1 MERSNNMFFKKNNN
15 SKATITSQ
23 IRILRC
29 SSCGAILQDEDK
41 SDVGYISSKRIEN
54 HVEEGLCDRCYNLRH
69 YNASNNQ
76 FDADYQKILA
86 NALKTN
92 SLIVFVIDLFS
103 FEPSLIPNISSYL
116 GDNLIVILNKR
127 DILPKTQ
134 TDEEIIDHA
143 RKRLNAENIHPKE
156 ILIFSSYTKLNI
168 EKLFAMMNQYRNGKD
183 VYFVGAYLVG
193 KSSIVTEMLR
203 QYDNNTTRMITT
215 KQVPGTVLDVME
227 IPLDETS
234 SMYDTPGIYNPNSA
248 INQLERETYKYI
260 VPREEIQPRKIEL
273 DENQFLILGGVACLG
288 NLTDSKTEFTLM
300 ASNMLEVTKSKKD
313 KLEKTFEMLIS
324 SKQIRPIS
332 SQIKSIDDLE
342 RKEIQVPPKGHMT
355 LIVFGLYN
363 VRFEANNQKLVV
375 YVPKNVSVR
384 LIID

>member
-1 MERSNNMFFKKNNN
+1 
-15 SKATITSQ
+15 
-23 IRILRC
+23 
-29 SSCGAILQDEDK
+29 
-41 SDVGYISSKRIEN
+41 
-54 HVEEGLCDRCYNLRH
+54 
-69 YNASNNQ
+69 
-76 FDADYQKILA
+76 
-86 NALKTN
+86 
-92 SLIVFVIDLFS
+92 
-103 FEPSLIPNISSYL
+103 
-116 GDNLIVILNKR
+116 
-127 DILPKTQ
+127 
-134 TDEEIIDHA
+134 
-143 RKRLNAENIHPKE
+143 
-156 ILIFSSYTKLNI
+156 
-168 EKLFAMMNQYRNGKD
+168 MNQYRNGKD

-203 QYDNNTTRMITT
+203 QYDNTTTRMITT